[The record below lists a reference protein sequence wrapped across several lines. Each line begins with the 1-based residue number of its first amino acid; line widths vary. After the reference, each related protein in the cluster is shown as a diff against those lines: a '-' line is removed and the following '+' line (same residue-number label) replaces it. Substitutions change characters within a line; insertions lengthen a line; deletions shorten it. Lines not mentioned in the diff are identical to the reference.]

1 MAKATRLN
9 QVVATVAGKK
19 AQAEKSLTEAY
30 HIAQKPDL
38 FSGLARTYTPKEDKG
53 EGKPPE
59 RKMPQFRVPDLY
71 RKVENDLV
79 EMFDAVG
86 TQDWSNCKAR
96 ADVVVD
102 GKVVVPQAPVTFL
115 LFLEKQLTNL
125 RNFVEKLPVRD
136 GGEDWSYQQEA
147 ALYVTPNVQ
156 TQVTAKVQEALVLYP
171 ATEQHPAQCQMISK
185 DVVAGYWENRKFSG
199 AISKQDQDKLVER
212 VKKFSE
218 AVKTA
223 REEANHVEAD
233 SVRVGGSILD
243 YIFSGVIK

>member
-1 MAKATRLN
+1 VTGNLAAALLAIALAACAQAPQTVEQNATQARMTEGKELFEEKC
-9 QVVATVAGKK
+9 ATVAG
-19 AQAEKSLTEAY
+19 EK
-30 HIAQKPDL
+30 I
-38 FSGLARTYTPKEDKG
+38 
-53 EGKPPE
+53 
-59 RKMPQFRVPDLY
+59 Y